1 MSDNNTQFLQAA
13 SAVMNELDIRY
24 MEADLDE
31 KLQLKD
37 DLDKAMMTF
46 SEIRCKI
53 LENAVICTSD
63 DLTNMQ
69 GLQQEV
75 NRAQTIQKVLAVVVR
90 LTGMLARVIR

>member
-1 MSDNNTQFLQAA
+1 MPDNNTQFLQAA
-13 SAVMNELDIRY
+13 SAIMNELDIRY

-31 KLQLKD
+31 KVELKD

-53 LENAVICTSD
+53 LENAVICTAD
-63 DLTNMQ
+63 DIANMQ
-69 GLQQEV
+69 SLRQEV
-75 NRAQTIQKVLAVVVR
+75 NRAQTIQKVLAVAVR